1 MTAAPTQFNVP
12 ATVIVGGGA
21 SAELVPQLERLGVR
35 RVLFVTDSFMV
46 SSGLA
51 GRFEAALEAAGL
63 VVATFADVQPDPT
76 DETVR
81 AAARRFAEERCDA
94 IVALGGGSP
103 IDAAKAVAVLAVNG
117 EPLARFQ
124 GYHQVPRGGVPLVV
138 IPTTAGTGSEVTK
151 VAVITDTARDVK
163 MMMLDRHLLPTV
175 ALVDYELTLSMPAPL
190 TAHVGVDTLTHGIEA
205 YVSLKATGLTDPLA
219 LECIRLVAA
228 HLERAWR
235 DPHDRAAREGMMRAA
250 TLGGMAFANASVAL
264 VHGMS
269 RPIGAVFHVPHGL
282 SNAVLLP
289 AVTRFSLPGAPTRYA
304 TVARAMGL
312 ATAADDDAAAGAK
325 LVAGLAALN
334 ARLEVPSLSGCR
346 GVDRAQFDAVKE
358 KMASDALA
366 SGSPQNNPVVPT
378 AAEIVALYE
387 QAW

>member
-12 ATVIVGGGA
+12 ATVVVGGGA
-21 SAELVPQLERLGVR
+21 SAELVPQLARLGVR
-35 RVLFVTDSFMV
+35 RVLFVTDGFMV

-63 VVATFADVQPDPT
+63 FVATFADVQPDPT

-205 YVSLKATGLTDPLA
+205 YVSRKATGLTDPLA

-289 AVTRFSLPGAPTRYA
+289 TVTRFSLPGAPGRYA
-304 TVARAMGL
+304 TVARTMGL

-325 LVAGLAALN
+325 LVAGLAAFN